1 MTRIA
6 TDGFATPV
14 SLASEHGLLH
24 GQLDFLPGAA
34 GLVVLADAAEA
45 LDARENLLAGVF
57 RRAGLSTLTV
67 DLLSRREERYA
78 DVHNN
83 VPLLAKRLLEFL
95 GLLKHRTEMGEL
107 ESQPIGLYAA
117 NATSPVV
124 VRVAALRDHDIAAIV
139 CRGGLI
145 DLAGMLY
152 LHSLESPLLLLVE
165 ESDARHIAS
174 SSRALE
180 EISCRKELKLIPE
193 IGIDYAT
200 SAGFELSARSAAQW
214 FLEHFGTASSALAF
228 NQTVPAAAERD
239 SCA

>member
-1 MTRIA
+1 MIRIA

-14 SLASEHGLLH
+14 SLSSEHGLLH

-34 GLVVLADAAEA
+34 GLVVLAHAAKA
-45 LDARENLLAGVF
+45 LDARESLLAGVF
-57 RRAGLSTLTV
+57 QRAGLSTLTV

-83 VPLLAKRLLEFL
+83 VPLLAKRLLGFL
-95 GLLKHRTEMGEL
+95 GLLKHRTELGEL
-107 ESQPIGLYAA
+107 TSQPLGLYAA

-152 LHSLESPLLLLVE
+152 LHALASPLLLLVE
-165 ESDARHIAS
+165 DGDEQHYAS
-174 SSRALE
+174 GTRALRE
-180 EISCRKELKLIPE
+180 LRCAHEIKRIPE
-193 IGIDYAT
+193 IGIDFAG
-200 SAGFELSARSAAQW
+200 SAGFAQAADEAARW
-214 FLEHFGTASSALAF
+214 FIRHFRPTA
-228 NQTVPAAAERD
+228 D
-239 SCA
+239 

>member
-14 SLASEHGLLH
+14 SVASEHGLLH

-152 LHSLESPLLLLVE
+152 LHSLVSPLLLLVE
-165 ESDARHIAS
+165 EGDEQHYAS
-174 SSRALE
+174 GSRAMRELR
-180 EISCRKELKLIPE
+180 CAHELKRVPE
-193 IGIDYAT
+193 IGVD
-200 SAGFELSARSAAQW
+200 S
-214 FLEHFGTASSALAF
+214 ASSAGLAR
-228 NQTVPAAAERD
+228 VADEAARWFLTYFKPSVA
-239 SCA
+239 

>member
-152 LHSLESPLLLLVE
+152 LHSLVSPLLLLVDE
-165 ESDARHIAS
+165 GDEQHYAS
-174 SSRALE
+174 GSRAMRELR
-180 EISCRKELKLIPE
+180 CAHELKRVPE
-193 IGIDYAT
+193 IGVD
-200 SAGFELSARSAAQW
+200 S
-214 FLEHFGTASSALAF
+214 ASSAGLAR
-228 NQTVPAAAERD
+228 VADEAARWFLTYFKPSVA
-239 SCA
+239 

>member
-95 GLLKHRTEMGEL
+95 GLLKHRTELGEL

-152 LHSLESPLLLLVE
+152 LHSLVSPLLLLVE
-165 ESDARHIAS
+165 EGDEQHYAS
-174 SSRALE
+174 GSRAMRELR
-180 EISCRKELKLIPE
+180 CAHELKRVPE
-193 IGIDYAT
+193 IGVD
-200 SAGFELSARSAAQW
+200 S
-214 FLEHFGTASSALAF
+214 ASSAGLAR
-228 NQTVPAAAERD
+228 VADEAARWFLTYFKPSVA
-239 SCA
+239 

>member
-24 GQLDFLPGAA
+24 GQLDFLPGAT

-45 LDARENLLAGVF
+45 LDARANLLAGVF
-57 RRAGLSTLTV
+57 RRAGLSTLTI

-95 GLLKHRTEMGEL
+95 GLLKHRTELGEL

-152 LHSLESPLLLLVE
+152 LHSLASPLLLLVE
-165 ESDARHIAS
+165 EGDEQHYAS
-174 SSRALE
+174 GSRAMRELRCAH
-180 EISCRKELKLIPE
+180 EIRRIPE
-193 IGIDYAT
+193 IGVDFAS
-200 SAGFELSARSAAQW
+200 SAGFARVADEAAHW
-214 FLEHFGTASSALAF
+214 FLTYFKP
-228 NQTVPAAAERD
+228 TVA
-239 SCA
+239 

>member
-14 SLASEHGLLH
+14 SVASEHGLLH

-57 RRAGLSTLTV
+57 RRAGLSTLTI

-95 GLLKHRTEMGEL
+95 GLLKHRTELGEL

-152 LHSLESPLLLLVE
+152 LHSLVSPLLLLVE
-165 ESDARHIAS
+165 EGDEQHYAS
-174 SSRALE
+174 GSRAMRELR
-180 EISCRKELKLIPE
+180 CAHELKRVPE
-193 IGIDYAT
+193 IGVD
-200 SAGFELSARSAAQW
+200 S
-214 FLEHFGTASSALAF
+214 ASSAGLAR
-228 NQTVPAAAERD
+228 VADEAARWFLTYFKPSVA
-239 SCA
+239 

>member
-95 GLLKHRTEMGEL
+95 GLLKHRTELGEL

-152 LHSLESPLLLLVE
+152 LHSLVSPLLLLVE
-165 ESDARHIAS
+165 EGDEQHYAS
-174 SSRALE
+174 GSRAMRELRCAH
-180 EISCRKELKLIPE
+180 EIKRVPE
-193 IGIDYAT
+193 IGVD
-200 SAGFELSARSAAQW
+200 S
-214 FLEHFGTASSALAF
+214 ASSAGLAR
-228 NQTVPAAAERD
+228 VADEAARWFLTYFKPSVA
-239 SCA
+239 

>member
-95 GLLKHRTEMGEL
+95 GLLKHRTELGEL

-152 LHSLESPLLLLVE
+152 LHSLVSPLLLLVDE
-165 ESDARHIAS
+165 GDEQHYAS
-174 SSRALE
+174 GSRAMRELR
-180 EISCRKELKLIPE
+180 CAHELKRVPE
-193 IGIDYAT
+193 IGVD
-200 SAGFELSARSAAQW
+200 S
-214 FLEHFGTASSALAF
+214 ASSAGLARVADEAARWF
-228 NQTVPAAAERD
+228 LTYFKPTVA
-239 SCA
+239 

>member
-24 GQLDFLPGAA
+24 GQLDFLPGAT

-95 GLLKHRTEMGEL
+95 GLLKHRTELGEL

-152 LHSLESPLLLLVE
+152 LHSLVSPLLLLVDE
-165 ESDARHIAS
+165 GDEQHYAS
-174 SSRALE
+174 GSRAMRELR
-180 EISCRKELKLIPE
+180 CAHELKRVPE
-193 IGIDYAT
+193 IGVD
-200 SAGFELSARSAAQW
+200 S
-214 FLEHFGTASSALAF
+214 ASSAGLAR
-228 NQTVPAAAERD
+228 VADEAARWFLTYFKPSVA
-239 SCA
+239 